1 MCIYIICIAP
11 LYRYSAQLLFF
22 LGGVYNINI
31 NESTDLTKN
40 KTVYLLI
47 NDNSRECYSNLHVY
61 SVSYPDGGGYNNRNI
76 NFYVTSVSGYD
87 GYADYSTI
95 ITPFDGNNNRQIVD
109 YTYQGVTYKAISI
122 SIDQYGKCRLCVIG
136 NSSLAR
142 IIVP

>member
-1 MCIYIICIAP
+1 M
-11 LYRYSAQLLFF
+11 
-22 LGGVYNINI
+22 YNINI